1 MKTKA
6 IQFAG
11 VCSLGWCNS
20 HNDTEGRG
28 GVEVLI
34 DARGALAN
42 EEDSGEMI
50 CCSCALRLARWLKW
64 RVR

>member
-20 HNDTEGRG
+20 HNGGLTKNRPRG
-28 GVEVLI
+28 L
-34 DARGALAN
+34 AL
-42 EEDSGEMI
+42 
-50 CCSCALRLARWLKW
+50 
-64 RVR
+64 